1 MPLAAKITVKK
12 TLVPTSDSGRFDLL
26 VGSTVV
32 ASAAANGGSGTTTV
46 GPGTFTVK
54 ETASSGNLANYVTSI
69 ACTKNGLADV
79 SGTGT
84 SIAVT
89 VAGDDVEVCTIT
101 NKRKAT
107 ITLRKSLSPT
117 SDTGK
122 FNLIAGTKTLA
133 SGVGNGG
140 SGSSSF
146 APDLVHVEGDRGE
159 RDDALQ
165 LHELDRLHEERRLR
179 AVRERNE
186 PDGVGLAR

>member
-12 TLVPTSDSGRFDLL
+12 ALVPTTDSGRFDLL

-32 ASAAANGGSGTTTV
+32 APAAGNGGSGTTTV

-54 ETASSGNLANYVTSI
+54 ESAVERQPRRLRHARSPARRTGS
-69 ACTKNGLADV
+69 ADV

-84 SIAVT
+84 SLAVT
-89 VAGDDVEVCTIT
+89 VAADDVEVCTIT
-101 NKRKAT
+101 NKRRAT

-140 SGSSSF
+140 SGS
-146 APDLVHVEGDRGE
+146 
-159 RDDALQ
+159 
-165 LHELDRLHEERRLR
+165 
-179 AVRERNE
+179 
-186 PDGVGLAR
+186 